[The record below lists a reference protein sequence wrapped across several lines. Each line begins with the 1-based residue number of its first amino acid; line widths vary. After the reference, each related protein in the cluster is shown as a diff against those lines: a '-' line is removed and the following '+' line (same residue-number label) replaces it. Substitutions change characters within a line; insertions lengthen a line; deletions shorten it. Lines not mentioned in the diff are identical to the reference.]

1 MGNGI
6 DIKELNQAERLN
18 SRLNICMNAYNKKTK
33 ELHKLNV
40 FAYRKFK
47 SILANPELMSKLPE
61 DKLQLVKDIMVA
73 FEPNKEALESSD
85 YLKETINCRTE
96 QYIVNFERDAKM
108 SIREISGILAEIWLI
123 VSMAEEMDDVIKE
136 FMEIAFTGP
145 EYGMF
150 KTILDELDTDVVND
164 IKDLY
169 MTDPKLSLDILR
181 DRVNDQVKSRN
192 VFNEVIDTIE
202 NIEEE
207 VQEEIKET
215 KEKAEE
221 KMNDKKET
229 QEEFKNK
236 DVKTEKD
243 VKQDKYK
250 KYLKY
255 AAIAVAGLAVGY
267 AGKKIYDNCTSDDII
282 IIDTDGI
289 DNFDI
294 MSSSC
299 NVSLF

>member
-1 MGNGI
+1 MEKNN
-6 DIKELNQAERLN
+6 IKELNQAERLN
-18 SRLNICMNAYNKKTK
+18 SRLNICMEAYTSKSK
-33 ELHKLNV
+33 ELHKINV
-40 FAYRKFK
+40 YAYRKFK
-47 SILANPELMSKLPE
+47 SILANVEHMKKLPAE
-61 DKLQLVKDIMVA
+61 KLQFVQDAMFA
-73 FEPNKEALESSD
+73 FEPNKETLESSD

-96 QYIVNFERDAKM
+96 QYIANFERDAVKY
-108 SIREISGILAEIWLI
+108 IKEISGVLAEIWLL
-123 VSMAEEMDDVIKE
+123 VSMAEEADDEIKE
-136 FMEIAFTGP
+136 FMEIAFTGN

-150 KTILDELDTDVVND
+150 KTILDELDTETVDD
-164 IKDLY
+164 IKAVY
-169 MTDPKLSLDILR
+169 MSDPKLALSLLR
-181 DRVNDQVKSRN
+181 DRVNDQVKIRN
-192 VFNEVIDTIE
+192 VFNEVKDDIE

-289 DNFDI
+289 DNLDL